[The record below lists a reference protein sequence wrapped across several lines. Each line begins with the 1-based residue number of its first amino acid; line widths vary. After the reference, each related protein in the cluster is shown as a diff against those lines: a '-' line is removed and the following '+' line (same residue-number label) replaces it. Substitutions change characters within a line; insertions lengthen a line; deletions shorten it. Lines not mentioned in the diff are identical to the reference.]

1 MRRVVVLCGMLSF
14 MAGLCHVGEGQEPEP
29 QLKEDYAEELPRIP
43 PTSPQDALQTFDLL
57 PGLKVEQIAS
67 EPEVIDPVAL
77 DFDEYGRMYVV
88 EMRGY
93 SEDAELNIGRIRR
106 LEDTTGDGKFDK
118 SEVFLDGLSWP
129 TAVVCTGGGIL
140 VGVSPDI
147 LFAEDTTGDGK
158 ADRTEV
164 VFSGFNRSNVQG
176 LLNSFQWGLDNRIHG
191 ATSSSGGTVQST
203 RHPEREAV
211 RLNRRDFVIE
221 PRTMSLAPTSGGGQ
235 HGMSFDNFGR
245 RYVCSNSDHIQ
256 LVMFEDRYIARN
268 RYLAAPSPTK
278 SIATDGPAATV
289 YRTSPVEPWRIV
301 RTRLRAQ
308 GLVPGIVE
316 GGGKPA
322 GYFTGATGVTIY
334 RGDALPPEY
343 HGNAFV
349 ADAGGN
355 LVHRK
360 TLTPQ
365 GVEVIADRADPKRE
379 FLASNDIWFR
389 PVQMANS
396 PDGSLLVIDMS
407 REVIEHPHSLPP
419 MIKKH
424 LDLTSGRDRGRIYRV
439 VPEDFQHPANR
450 VIGDATTS
458 RLVELLA
465 HPNDWH
471 RQTAA
476 RLIYERQDQA
486 ALPLLEEMAQT
497 GKIPEARVRALY
509 GLSGL
514 EGLSPDVLLVAL
526 KDEHPAVREHA
537 IRLAEPLLDASPELV
552 ERLSEMV
559 SDDAALVR
567 YQLAFTLGEL
577 PAAERARPLAQLI
590 SQSGDDPWLQL
601 AVQSSLGEGASE
613 VLAILLE
620 SELYRRQPSAPG
632 FLAKLARQVA
642 AEAAPEQ
649 LQPLVQTLAKL
660 PDAESHLT
668 SQLVRGLIEG
678 AGPRREPLR
687 QQLAAATGGGKSSL
701 LARVQA
707 AGIRQATDENL
718 PEAQRREGV
727 GLLAFVPWN
736 QVKDDLSSLLDYRQ
750 PQSIQLEALA
760 TLSRFAE
767 PEVVGIVTERFP
779 EMPPKL
785 RGESLE
791 LVLSRPQ
798 WVGRLLDAIE
808 SGDFAASDLDAA
820 RIERLRNHPDKSL
833 AARAEKS
840 LASLELGRRADVVAM
855 YQEALKLE
863 GDVERG
869 RQAFRKTCSACHRL
883 EDFGSEIGKELK
895 GVAEKGPEALL
906 VAILDPNREI
916 DPQYVSYIAVTDDG
930 RTLTGMLAAETAT
943 SITLKRAEN
952 ATDVL
957 LRGEIDQMRATGL
970 SLMPEGLERELDP
983 QAMADVI
990 RYLMSIQ

>member
-1 MRRVVVLCGMLSF
+1 MRRVVMLCGMLSF
-14 MAGLCHVGEGQEPEP
+14 LVPLGDLAQGQEPEP
-29 QLKEDYAEELPRIP
+29 QLQEDYAEDLPRIP
-43 PTSPQDALQTFDLL
+43 PTSPQDALRTFDLL
-57 PGLKVEQIAS
+57 PGLKLEQVAS
-67 EPEVIDPVAL
+67 EPNVVDPVAL

-106 LEDTTGDGKFDK
+106 LEDTTGDGKYDK

-140 VGVSPDI
+140 IGASPDI
-147 LFAEDTTGDGK
+147 LFAKDTTGDGK
-158 ADRTEV
+158 ADQTEV

-203 RHPEREAV
+203 RHPSREAV

-221 PRTMSLAPTSGGGQ
+221 PRSMLLSPASGGGQ

-245 RYVCSNSDHIQ
+245 RYVSSNSDHIQ

-268 RYLAAPSPTK
+268 PYLAAPSPTK
-278 SIATDGPAATV
+278 SIASDGPAATV
-289 YRTSPVEPWRIV
+289 YRTSPVEPWRII

-308 GLVPGIVE
+308 GLVPGVVE

-334 RGDALPPEY
+334 RGDALPPKY

-349 ADAGGN
+349 SDAGGN

-360 TLTPQ
+360 TLTPK
-365 GVEVIADRADPKRE
+365 GVEVVADRADPGRE
-379 FLASNDIWFR
+379 FLSSADIWFR

-439 VPEDFQHPANR
+439 VPEGFQQPADR
-450 VIGDATTS
+450 AIGDATIN

-465 HPNDWH
+465 NPNGWH

-476 RLIYERQDQA
+476 RLIYERQDQS
-486 ALPLLEEMAQT
+486 ALPLLKEMAHT

-514 EGLSPDVLLVAL
+514 EGLTPEVLLVAL
-526 KDEHPAVREHA
+526 ADNHPAVREHA
-537 IRLAEPLLDASPELV
+537 IRLSEPLLGSSPELA
-552 ERLSEMV
+552 ERLAEMV
-559 SDDAALVR
+559 ADEAPLVR
-567 YQLAFTLGEL
+567 YQLAYTLGEL
-577 PAAERARPLAQLI
+577 PPEQRAHPLAQLI
-590 SQSGDDPWLQL
+590 ANSGDDPWLQL

-613 VLAILLE
+613 VLAILLK
-620 SELYRRQPSAPG
+620 SPLYRGQPSASP
-632 FLAKLARQVA
+632 FMAKLARQVA
-642 AEAAPEQ
+642 AEATPEQ

-660 PDAESHLT
+660 PDTESHLT

-678 AGPRREPLR
+678 AGSKREPLR
-687 QQLAAATGGGKSSL
+687 QQLATAKGGDGSSL

-707 AGIRQATDENL
+707 TGIRQATDENL
-718 PEAQRREGV
+718 SETQRRAGV
-727 GLLAFVPWN
+727 GLLALVPWN
-736 QVKDDLSSLLDYRQ
+736 QVKEDLSSLLDYRQ

-760 TLSRFAE
+760 TLSRFDE
-767 PEVVGIVTERFP
+767 PEVVLVVTDRFP

-791 LVLSRPQ
+791 LILSRPQ
-798 WVGRLLDAIE
+798 WVGQLLNAIE
-808 SGDFAASDLDAA
+808 TENFAATDLDAA

-833 AARAEKS
+833 AAKAEKL

-863 GDVERG
+863 GDVDRG
-869 RQAFRKTCSACHRL
+869 RAAFRKTCSACHRL
-883 EDFGSEIGKELK
+883 EDFGSEIGKNLK

-916 DPQYVSYIAVTDDG
+916 DPLYLNYIAVTDDG

-952 ATDVL
+952 ATDVI

-983 QAMADVI
+983 QA
-990 RYLMSIQ
+990 